1 MGQEESVRT
10 NFGVDRD
17 LSTSRQEIW
26 QDVTKYVKEDGEKW
40 KHSNMF
46 FLQTNKAQ
54 MTHTKNSEALNSH
67 SSSVLLLFPSILTH
81 MFLCLLLLSNWL
93 IIVG

>member
-26 QDVTKYVKEDGEKW
+26 QDVTKYVKEDGEK
-40 KHSNMF
+40 
-46 FLQTNKAQ
+46 
-54 MTHTKNSEALNSH
+54 
-67 SSSVLLLFPSILTH
+67 
-81 MFLCLLLLSNWL
+81 
-93 IIVG
+93 